1 MVACNPDRPI
11 AALPAPIRHLWLPLC
26 VWGLLTVGQGLMAAY
41 AQDVAPAA
49 VAAATAE
56 EARLEDLGFASR
68 PAVLA
73 RYALGG
79 LRGSVAVGV
88 WRSGRTVYAGISDGR
103 ESPPEQVNGP
113 DAALFEIGSISKV
126 FTGLL
131 LAQAVE
137 RGDLGLDDTLGTL
150 LADKVSLTSP
160 AVASITLR
168 QLITHTS
175 CLPRLPP
182 DFRDGS
188 DQRDP
193 YRSYGRDRMWQALS
207 GIALTRSPPCEAVYS
222 NLGVAIVGELLSER
236 YQVPWDTLV
245 AQRITGPLGMNDTDR
260 SLGDRRSRLAP
271 GFQGSSPVNPWEFD
285 AFRGAGS
292 LHSTPADLLRF
303 GRALMAGTAGPLGPA
318 AERLLKP
325 LAWFEGEIGYAIFV
339 RGPEE
344 HRTYVHTGLTGGYAS
359 QLVLAPDTDE
369 VVVILASNSEA
380 PVFRVGNSLLSSRY
394 PLSPSSGGL
403 VVDSARLDDYA
414 GVYQV
419 DPTRTLT
426 YTAQDGVLYYHFT
439 GNRFIAMSP
448 SGPDAFTIGTRA
460 LHRFD
465 RVDGK
470 LFSVTASA
478 QGADW
483 RGARTEA
490 KPPAVAILGAD
501 DLKGLAGTYR
511 GPTADPRHSG
521 REAQKLPFE
530 RLRPTRTDAQR
541 RAIGGPHP
549 IPR

>member
-1 MVACNPDRPI
+1 MR
-11 AALPAPIRHLWLPLC
+11 
-26 VWGLLTVGQGLMAAY
+26 
-41 AQDVAPAA
+41 
-49 VAAATAE
+49 
-56 EARLEDLGFASR
+56 
-68 PAVLA
+68 AVLPCWPGTP
-73 RYALGG
+73 LGG
-79 LRGSVAVGV
+79 LPGSVAVGV
-88 WRSGRTVYAGISDGR
+88 WSAGRTEYAGISDGR
-103 ESPPEQVNGP
+103 ESSPEKVNGP

-137 RGDLGLDDTLGTL
+137 RGDLGLDNTLGTL

-160 AVASITLR
+160 AVAAITLR

-188 DQRDP
+188 DQREA
-193 YRSYGRDRMWQALS
+193 YRSYGRDRMWKALA

-236 YQVPWDTLV
+236 YQVPWDALV
-245 AQRITGPLGMNDTDR
+245 AQRITGPLGMNDTVR

-303 GRALMAGTAGPLGPA
+303 GRVLIAGAASPLGPA

-339 RGPEE
+339 RGPEA

-394 PLSPSSGGL
+394 PLSPSSGAL
-403 VVDSARLDDYA
+403 VVDPARLGDYA
-414 GVYQV
+414 GVPGRPDENAHLYRSRRR
-419 DPTRTLT
+419 P
-426 YTAQDGVLYYHFT
+426 VL
-439 GNRFIAMSP
+439 P
-448 SGPDAFTIGTRA
+448 
-460 LHRFD
+460 LHR
-465 RVDGK
+465 
-470 LFSVTASA
+470 
-478 QGADW
+478 
-483 RGARTEA
+483 
-490 KPPAVAILGAD
+490 
-501 DLKGLAGTYR
+501 
-511 GPTADPRHSG
+511 
-521 REAQKLPFE
+521 
-530 RLRPTRTDAQR
+530 
-541 RAIGGPHP
+541 
-549 IPR
+549 